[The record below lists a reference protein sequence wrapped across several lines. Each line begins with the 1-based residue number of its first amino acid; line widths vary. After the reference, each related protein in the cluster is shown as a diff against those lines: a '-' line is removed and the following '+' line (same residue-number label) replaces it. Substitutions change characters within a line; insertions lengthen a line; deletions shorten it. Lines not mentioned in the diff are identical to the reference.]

1 MIVFPD
7 AGDVRQKAAFVAVAG
22 RPSAGKSTLINLL
35 CGEKVSIVSPVPQ
48 TTRNAIRGIVNREQG
63 QLVLVDTPG
72 IHISEKKLNLRL
84 TETAVRALGE
94 SDLVL
99 YVLDA
104 SRAPGPEEEAVA
116 AALVSRVSAVPG
128 PAGPGGVDSGDTGF
142 DALSVSSGPPASGSP
157 DCEIPNSGIIAA
169 INKMDLPGADYDR
182 ARNFLRLALPV
193 LPDRC
198 CFPVSAKNNQG
209 VEPLLNRLFELA
221 PCGQPF
227 YPAEY
232 YTDQE
237 IDFRIAEVIRGEA
250 INRLRQELPHAIYV
264 EVADREF
271 RNAGSVGKSS
281 GSEGSVGKGRAADG
295 PAGKK
300 LWVRAFIL
308 CERESQK
315 GMIVGK
321 GGTLI
326 KTIGEA
332 ARKELNRIF
341 DWKIELDLR
350 VKAGKDWRHNDTLLR
365 KIISR

>member
-1 MIVFPD
+1 MDILSPS
-7 AGDVRQKAAFVAVAG
+7 AGKGGRKAAFVAVAG

-116 AALVSRVSAVPG
+116 AALAPRVSADSVPADSV
-128 PAGPGGVDSGDTGF
+128 PADSAPDDSGPLPAD
-142 DALSVSSGPPASGSP
+142 SGPQ
-157 DCEIPNSGIIAA
+157 NSGPSDCVPAKCVPQNSGVIAA

-182 ARNFLRLALPV
+182 ARDFLRLSLPALP
-193 LPDRC
+193 DCC
-198 CFPVSAKNNQG
+198 CFPVSAKKNQG
-209 VEPLLNRLFELA
+209 LDSLLAALFERA
-221 PCGQPF
+221 PCGPPF

-237 IDFRIAEVIRGEA
+237 IDFRIAEIIRGEA
-250 INRLRQELPHAIYV
+250 INRLRQELPHAVYV

-271 RNAGSVGKSS
+271 RGEKNQ
-281 GSEGSVGKGRAADG
+281 R
-295 PAGKK
+295 
-300 LWVRAFIL
+300 LWVRAFII

-341 DWKIELDLR
+341 DWKVELDLR
-350 VKAGKDWRHNDTLLR
+350 VKTGKDWRHNDSLLR
-365 KIISR
+365 KIAGR